1 MAEDIQKTA
10 AGSDEQS
17 LGDMSIEEAFGRLDE
32 IDAILENAQTG
43 LRESL
48 DVYAEGVQLINRC
61 RNYLCDVE
69 KEMITLS
76 GQEDE

>member
-32 IDAILENAQTG
+32 IAAILENAQTG
-43 LRESL
+43 LKESL